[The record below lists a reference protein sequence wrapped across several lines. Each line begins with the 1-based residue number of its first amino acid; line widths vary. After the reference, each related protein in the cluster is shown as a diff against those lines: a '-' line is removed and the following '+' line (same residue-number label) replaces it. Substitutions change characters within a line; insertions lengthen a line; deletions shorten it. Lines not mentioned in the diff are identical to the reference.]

1 MRFEIEAEVKD
12 RLLEDALGAEKKSYQ
27 EPPQSPIAIEEW
39 VNGFKL
45 DVDQSRFDE
54 GRDLDRLGMD
64 ERLKIGHQVQD
75 VFGGRRHEE
84 RISGA
89 GPSDPVL
96 GSPELAGLLG
106 AAPALRQQDIV
117 DFTNEPERDRKA
129 LSDPCETMVHRGDVV
144 RHLLH

>member
-54 GRDLDRLGMD
+54 
-64 ERLKIGHQVQD
+64 
-75 VFGGRRHEE
+75 
-84 RISGA
+84 
-89 GPSDPVL
+89 
-96 GSPELAGLLG
+96 
-106 AAPALRQQDIV
+106 
-117 DFTNEPERDRKA
+117 
-129 LSDPCETMVHRGDVV
+129 
-144 RHLLH
+144 